1 MSAVHPEA
9 HLPAAAPSVTPSR
22 ASRLGQALDWHRAR
36 ALGHVRRGTIGL
48 TIVAVILGV
57 YLAAQWQ
64 SKPRRAVAAPEYRRE
79 VANATVQRLE
89 AEQADLKRQIA
100 DLRVQ
105 LAQQQKSAASGGT
118 HLADLTAQLE
128 SEKVLAG
135 TVPLRGPGLR
145 VLLDDSAVKTI
156 PTSEDPGMYIVHEY
170 QLRDVVNVL
179 WAAGAEAISING
191 ERMVGPSSI
200 YCVGSTILI
209 NDVRTSPPYEFLV
222 VGDQARL
229 EAALADPVNLRALKG
244 RVKVYGLQFSLQ
256 RAKALV
262 VPAYTG
268 SLDVRQVVLPSAEL
282 QATLRSF
289 AK

>member
-1 MSAVHPEA
+1 M
-9 HLPAAAPSVTPSR
+9 APSQPG
-22 ASRLGQALDWHRAR
+22 RLRRALDWHGAR
-36 ALGHVRRGTIGL
+36 ALVHVQRGTVGL

-64 SKPRRAVAAPEYRRE
+64 SKPRLAAAAPEYRRE

-89 AEQADLKRQIA
+89 AEQADLKKQIA
-100 DLRVQ
+100 DLRAQ
-105 LAQQQKSAASGGT
+105 LAQQQKDAATDGT
-118 HLADLTAQLE
+118 HLAGLTAELQA
-128 SEKVLAG
+128 EKLQAG
-135 TVPLRGPGLR
+135 TVPLRGPGVR
-145 VLLDDSAVKTI
+145 VMLDDSAAKTI
-156 PTSEDPGMYIVHEY
+156 PQNEDPSMYIVHEY

-262 VPAYTG
+262 
-268 SLDVRQVVLPSAEL
+268 
-282 QATLRSF
+282 
-289 AK
+289 